1 MKQIFYNKWLT
12 RGLIA
17 LTLVLV
23 VLLIVLITILS
34 QLASL
39 KTELANLE
47 RLTKEAQTEAERL
60 QKVEE
65 YRQSY
70 EYVWQ
75 WAIEHGMVNENDNSW
90 IPSN

>member
-1 MKQIFYNKWLT
+1 MKQVFYNKWLT
-12 RGLIA
+12 RALIA

-23 VLLIVLITILS
+23 VLLVVLITQLS
-34 QLASL
+34 QIASFNARL
-39 KTELANLE
+39 DELEGLM
-47 RLTKEAQTEAERL
+47 TQSQSEAERL
-60 QKVEE
+60 QKLEE

-90 IPSN
+90 IPNN